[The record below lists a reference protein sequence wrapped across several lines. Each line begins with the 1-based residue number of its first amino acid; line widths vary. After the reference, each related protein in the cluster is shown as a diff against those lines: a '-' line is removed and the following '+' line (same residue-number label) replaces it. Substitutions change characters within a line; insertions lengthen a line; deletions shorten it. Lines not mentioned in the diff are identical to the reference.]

1 MNKQGM
7 LIVISGFSGVGKG
20 TAVKELVKKYVYS
33 VSISATTRA
42 PRTGEVD
49 GREYFFKTVEE
60 FESLIA
66 EDGLIEYAKYVDNY
80 YGTPRAFVESELLAG
95 HNVILEIEVE
105 GALQIKKQY
114 PNAILIFISASS
126 GTELKERLAG
136 RGTESEEVVLK
147 RMKRAVDECKSIP
160 SYEYFVINRDGQLDR
175 CVDEIHAIVTAK
187 SMELGLWKDDIA
199 AIQKELMEI

>member
-20 TAVKELVKKYVYS
+20 TAVKELVKKYGYS

-80 YGTPRAFVESELLAG
+80 YGTPRAFVESELSAG

>member
-20 TAVKELVKKYVYS
+20 TAVKELVKKYGYS

-80 YGTPRAFVESELLAG
+80 YGTPRAFVESELSAG

-136 RGTESEEVVLK
+136 RGTESEDVVLK

>member
-20 TAVKELVKKYVYS
+20 TAVKELVKKYGYS

-42 PRTGEVD
+42 PRVGEVD

-80 YGTPRAFVESELLAG
+80 YGTPRAFVESELNAG

-136 RGTESEEVVLK
+136 RGTESEDVVLK

>member
-20 TAVKELVKKYVYS
+20 TAVKELVNKYGYS
-33 VSISATTRA
+33 LSISATTRA

-66 EDGLIEYAKYVDNY
+66 GDGFIEYAKYVENY
-80 YGTPRAFVESELLAG
+80 YGTPRAFVESELACG
-95 HNVILEIEVE
+95 HNVILEIEVD

-114 PNAILIFISASS
+114 PNAILIFISAAS
-126 GTELKERLAG
+126 GAELKERLAG
-136 RGTESEEVVLK
+136 RGTESEDVIAK
-147 RMKRAVDECKSIP
+147 RMRRAVDECKSIP
-160 SYEYFVINRDGQLDR
+160 NYEYFVINRDGQLDR

-187 SMELGLWKDDIA
+187 TMELGLWEDDIH
-199 AIQKELMEI
+199 AIQKELMEM